1 MTLKDLKTDKS
12 VIRILQFIIL
22 ILLVVTCITVALAN
36 MDGAL
41 FLLTLPTAAVLVIV
55 MAVQTLFVRD
65 FYKKIPFYVLDSIL
79 LVLLTLFATWR
90 KPPQTSTSYL
100 YLVYALVLS
109 EYYLSSPTLRDNIIM
124 FAVNV
129 GVYTIE
135 YAVVAL
141 VSNSL
146 ASAFATS
153 SQYFTDLIILIL
165 HFIMFSFAMTVY
177 RKNKLIEKSM
187 EELEESKNELLR
199 AYDKLEEATLLEE
212 RNRISKDIHDTAGH
226 SLTTVIMQTEAA
238 KLMLDKNPEEAKKRI
253 VAANVQAKNCLE
265 ELRLSVHL
273 LSGRRENVSFK
284 EYLESIVG
292 KTTNGTDVTIRSKI
306 DDVSM
311 TEDAERFVGNLL
323 REGISNGLRH
333 GRSTA
338 FFFELK
344 DMGNFVEILLSDNG
358 CGADLHTFKE
368 GFGLSAMRNKA
379 EKLGGMINFVSE
391 AGEGF
396 EINVSLPGALKTGA
410 KEEKEKTDEN

>member
-1 MTLKDLKTDKS
+1 MPSAS
-12 VIRILQFIIL
+12 VRQ
-22 ILLVVTCITVALAN
+22 
-36 MDGAL
+36 
-41 FLLTLPTAAVLVIV
+41 
-55 MAVQTLFVRD
+55 
-65 FYKKIPFYVLDSIL
+65 
-79 LVLLTLFATWR
+79 LTLFATWR

-124 FAVNV
+124 FAVNI

-141 VSNSL
+141 VSNTL
-146 ASAFATS
+146 ESAFATS

-292 KTTNGTDVTIRSKI
+292 ETTNGTDVTIRSKI

>member
-41 FLLTLPTAAVLVIV
+41 FLLTLPTAVVLVVV
-55 MAVQTLFVRD
+55 MASQTLFVRD

-90 KPPQTSTSYL
+90 KPPQTSTSYI
-100 YLVYALVLS
+100 YLVYALVS
-109 EYYLSSPTLRDNIIM
+109 NTL
-124 FAVNV
+124 
-129 GVYTIE
+129 E
-135 YAVVAL
+135 
-141 VSNSL
+141 
-146 ASAFATS
+146 SAFATS

-292 KTTNGTDVTIRSKI
+292 ETTNGTDVTIRSKI

>member
-41 FLLTLPTAAVLVIV
+41 FLLTLPTAVVLVVV
-55 MAVQTLFVRD
+55 MAIQTLFVRD

-124 FAVNV
+124 FAVNI

-141 VSNSL
+141 VSNTL
-146 ASAFATS
+146 ESAFATS

-265 ELRLSVHL
+265 ELRLS
-273 LSGRRENVSFK
+273 GRRENVSFK

-292 KTTNGTDVTIRSKI
+292 ETTNGTDVTIRSKI

>member
-41 FLLTLPTAAVLVIV
+41 FLLTLPTAVVLVVV
-55 MAVQTLFVRD
+55 MAIQTLFVRD
-65 FYKKIPFYVLDSIL
+65 FYKIPFYVLDSIL

-124 FAVNV
+124 FAVNI

-141 VSNSL
+141 VSNTL
-146 ASAFATS
+146 ESAFATS

-292 KTTNGTDVTIRSKI
+292 ETTNGTDVTIRSKI

>member
-41 FLLTLPTAAVLVIV
+41 FLLTLPTADCTRRR
-55 MAVQTLFVRD
+55 MASQTLFVRD

-109 EYYLSSPTLRDNIIM
+109 EYYLSSPRARQYIM
-124 FAVNV
+124 FAVNI

-141 VSNSL
+141 VSNTL
-146 ASAFATS
+146 ESAFATS

-212 RNRISKDIHDTAGH
+212 RNPHFQGYPRHCGAFADDGDHADGSGKTDVGQKPRGGEKAHRRPPTCRR
-226 SLTTVIMQTEAA
+226 
-238 KLMLDKNPEEAKKRI
+238 KI
-253 VAANVQAKNCLE
+253 VWKNC
-265 ELRLSVHL
+265 
-273 LSGRRENVSFK
+273 
-284 EYLESIVG
+284 
-292 KTTNGTDVTIRSKI
+292 
-306 DDVSM
+306 
-311 TEDAERFVGNLL
+311 
-323 REGISNGLRH
+323 
-333 GRSTA
+333 A
-338 FFFELK
+338 FPCTCFR
-344 DMGNFVEILLSDNG
+344 G
-358 CGADLHTFKE
+358 
-368 GFGLSAMRNKA
+368 
-379 EKLGGMINFVSE
+379 
-391 AGEGF
+391 
-396 EINVSLPGALKTGA
+396 GA
-410 KEEKEKTDEN
+410 KTFLSRNIWKASWGKRPTAPT